1 MRRGLAE
8 PERNQYFLGTVP
20 TIEINLAR
28 DSCCE
33 NHEFYSVCGAIR
45 RESRTQAAMII
56 TNHKTRIYSRAPP
69 TLMVMIRR
77 ALFCRPPPTRPHPD
91 GDTTINHGPE

>member
-33 NHEFYSVCGAIR
+33 NHEFYSVSPRKSNTGGHDNNKSQDPNLFAR
-45 RESRTQAAMII
+45 AA
-56 TNHKTRIYSRAPP
+56 N
-69 TLMVMIRR
+69 
-77 ALFCRPPPTRPHPD
+77 FD
-91 GDTTINHGPE
+91 GDDAPRSILSSSSYSSSS